1 VTSTKPNNVTDV
13 LVIGSGMGGAA
24 MSKRLSDAG
33 IKVMCLEQ
41 GDWVHPTQFPHFH
54 DEWEFEKYRSWD
66 FNTNLRKGPEDYP
79 VTGIALPRMVNAVGG
94 STIHFAGHWFR
105 YRPADFR
112 KGTEHG
118 LEGTID
124 WPFTYEHLA
133 PFYDI
138 NDAEVGI
145 AGLRGDPSYPPRP
158 ERYGAPIKPG
168 KGGAADGAGLGS
180 AGLAIVADLQCH
192 PDAGQGRTTA
202 LQFLRQ
208 LP

>member
-1 VTSTKPNNVTDV
+1 MTSTKQNNVTDV

-118 LEGTID
+118 SRALSTGHSPTSISRRS
-124 WPFTYEHLA
+124 TTSTTRRS
-133 PFYDI
+133 
-138 NDAEVGI
+138 
-145 AGLRGDPSYPPRP
+145 GLRDCAATQATRRDRNVTARRSSRARAGGGWRRPGIGWAGNGGRPTMPS
-158 ERYGAPIKPG
+158 
-168 KGGAADGAGLGS
+168 
-180 AGLAIVADLQCH
+180 
-192 PDAGQGRTTA
+192 
-202 LQFLRQ
+202 
-208 LP
+208 